1 MFLSFWHCLLKFK
14 FVSREWWFQ
23 DWTCQQS
30 HCSFLYW
37 RAHFNTTWILNV
49 RSSTNWKPLVPSVL
63 QNENKLHASWF
74 LLNHSIKLKTITIL
88 FCVFSP
94 KETASMEQRK
104 INWFPVTNCWK
115 QEDSSSFHLTTI
127 CCDIPTPKPSIT
139 PYPGTLS
146 AILSLE
152 SKWCYF
158 KWFCSQLFPF

>member
-115 QEDSSSFHLTTI
+115 QEDSSSFPSFYQELTLWQAL
-127 CCDIPTPKPSIT
+127 
-139 PYPGTLS
+139 PGGHSDEQDKVAAFVEL
-146 AILSLE
+146 I
-152 SKWCYF
+152 F
-158 KWFCSQLFPF
+158 